1 MAKSDAG
8 LKETPSQ
15 TAGPYINIGMDPET
29 AGLDPARIAA
39 LTSADGQA
47 QANGQRIRITGVI
60 HDGNDAPL
68 QDAMVELW
76 QADASGIYNSPHDPR
91 YAERD
96 PAVFGWQRTACDLK
110 TGAFFFE
117 TIKPGPVPGPGNTM
131 MAPHLNFW
139 IVARGLNIGLLTRM
153 YFPDQADANA
163 ADPVLALIDDAAR
176 QRTLIA
182 LPDGADEPDKNVT
195 CYRFVIR
202 LHGDDETVFFDG

>member
-15 TAGPYINIGMDPET
+15 TAGPYIHIGMDPQT
-29 AGLDPARIAA
+29 AGLDPVRAA
-39 LTSADGQA
+39 PLAPSGVKTQA
-47 QANGQRIRITGVI
+47 TGQRIRITGAI
-60 HDGNDAPL
+60 HDGSDAPL
-68 QDAMVELW
+68 LDAMIELW
-76 QADASGIYNSPHDPR
+76 QADAAGIYNSPHDPR
-91 YAERD
+91 FAERD
-96 PAVFGWQRTACDLK
+96 PAVFGWQRTTCDLK
-110 TGAFFFE
+110 TGAFVFE

-176 QRTLIA
+176 QHTLIA
-182 LPDGADEPDKNVT
+182 LPDGCDGPDERIA

-202 LHGDDETVFFDG
+202 LQGDDETVFFDG